1 VRVGITGATGL
12 VGGHL
17 VAALQARGD
26 ELTVFSRDAAR
37 ARERLPGVADVVEWE
52 PVSGPA
58 PATALSGLDAIV
70 NLNGAP
76 VDQRWTAEAKRQI
89 LDSRAVGTQNLVA
102 GLERAE
108 PRPAVLVSA
117 SAAGYY
123 GDRGDEVLD
132 EDAGPGSD
140 FLANVCVAWEAAADG
155 AARLGMRVV
164 KVRTGVALDRSAGAL
179 ARMLLP
185 FRLGLGGPI
194 ASGRQYL
201 PWIALEDLL
210 GIYLAALYQPD
221 WSGPVNACGPE
232 PARSRDFARALGRAV
247 HRPAMVPVSVFALR
261 ILFGEVATVL
271 AGGQRMNPR
280 RPLDWGYEFKY
291 PELAA
296 ALQAALSS
304 Q

>member
-1 VRVGITGATGL
+1 
-12 VGGHL
+12 
-17 VAALQARGD
+17 
-26 ELTVFSRDAAR
+26 
-37 ARERLPGVADVVEWE
+37 
-52 PVSGPA
+52 
-58 PATALSGLDAIV
+58 
-70 NLNGAP
+70 
-76 VDQRWTAEAKRQI
+76 
-89 LDSRAVGTQNLVA
+89 
-102 GLERAE
+102 
-108 PRPAVLVSA
+108 
-117 SAAGYY
+117 
-123 GDRGDEVLD
+123 
-132 EDAGPGSD
+132 
-140 FLANVCVAWEAAADG
+140 
-155 AARLGMRVV
+155 MRVV

-247 HRPAMVPVSVFALR
+247 HRPAMVPVPVFALR

>member
-1 VRVGITGATGL
+1 MRIGITGATGL
-12 VGGHL
+12 VGRHL
-17 VAALQARGD
+17 VAALQARG
-26 ELTVFSRDAAR
+26 EEITVFSRDAAR
-37 ARERLPGVADVVEWE
+37 ARERLPGVGDAIEWD

-58 PATALSGLDAIV
+58 PAPALSGLNAIV
-70 NLNGAP
+70 NLTGAP
-76 VDQRWTAEAKRQI
+76 VDQRWTAESKRQI
-89 LDSRAVGTQNLVA
+89 LDSRAVGTRNLVA

-123 GDRGDEVLD
+123 GDRGDEFLD

-164 KVRTGVALDRSAGAL
+164 RVRTGLALDRSAGAL

-201 PWIALEDLL
+201 PWIALEDLV
-210 GIYLAALYQPD
+210 GIYLAALDQPD
-221 WSGPVNACGPE
+221 WSGAVNACGPE
-232 PARSRDFARALGRAV
+232 PAQSRDFARALGRALN
-247 HRPAMVPVSVFALR
+247 RPAVLPVPVFALR
-261 ILFGEVATVL
+261 ILFGEVAGVI
-271 AGGQRMNPR
+271 AGGQRMVPE
-280 RPLDWGYEFKY
+280 RPLKWGYEFKY